1 MADYILV
8 PILSALISLGAD
20 LIEDHQREQKLEQY
34 EQQVSQS
41 KVSQESELPRENP
54 DPIDTNPPSLYN

>member
-8 PILSALISLGAD
+8 PVLSALISLGAE

-41 KVSQESELPRENP
+41 KESQESELHKENQT
-54 DPIDTNPPSLYN
+54 PIDTNQPILYN